1 MAVAALGVAASY
13 GVARLVLQQERHAAQ
28 ARFER
33 RAAHMT
39 TTLRQELL
47 TTATVL
53 RGARGMLGERASP
66 ASVGWTNYQA
76 QLDLDRARSP
86 IRSLGFVDAKTV
98 IGAGA
103 QTGADPQTRAA
114 LLRAADSG
122 LATLDAH
129 AAPSDG
135 AYAPDSG
142 AGALA
147 LYLPVYAANGPLPAA
162 ERRRADTAGFV
173 VATLDA
179 RRLVELSSANDRDI
193 DLRLS
198 AGEAGL

>member
-1 MAVAALGVAASY
+1 R
-13 GVARLVLQQERHAAQ
+13 ARL
-28 ARFER
+28 
-33 RAAHMT
+33 RA
-39 TTLRQELL
+39 
-47 TTATVL
+47 
-53 RGARGMLGERASP
+53 
-66 ASVGWTNYQA
+66 
-76 QLDLDRARSP
+76 
-86 IRSLGFVDAKTV
+86 LGFVDEKTL

-103 QTGADPQTRAA
+103 QPGADPPTRAA

-173 VATLDA
+173 VATLEA
-179 RRLVELSSANDRDI
+179 GRLVELSSANDRDI

-198 AGEAGL
+198 AGEAGLLVYTTERDYSGADASHPPLVRTDSLNFGGTPLTLAYTTENRWVAIRSNAVATTVFVACAATPALPAQPASL